1 MITYYC
7 KVKITFNKYLLLIS
21 FIIYTLSLSDRM
33 FWPPKGTGRKGTGR
47 KGTGRKGIS
56 RKGTG
61 RKAIGNTQPPPT
73 H

>member
-1 MITYYC
+1 
-7 KVKITFNKYLLLIS
+7 
-21 FIIYTLSLSDRM
+21 M
-33 FWPPKGTGRKGTGR
+33 FWPPKGTGR

-73 H
+73 HVLTTKY